1 MCCRC
6 SGLRPVCPALIG
18 DTGSAAAGEPSPL
31 LGRSV
36 VSPKVVQNRPF
47 GRACSRGIESESTE
61 EPDIAGGI
69 GPQRP
74 VLAAAWCGGSGACP
88 QSAVTAIL
96 IGYIGIG
103 GPNPSPLFRC
113 GAIFPQVIQQTDLAG
128 RVVALPAE
136 EPDIAGGN
144 GRGSCSP
151 AAPGANTCGG
161 GRSFASGRCKSP
173 SFIHAPVGDNI
184 KVALPHPL

>member
-36 VSPKVVQNRPF
+36 VSPKVVQNRTF

-128 RVVALPAE
+128 RVVALAAE
-136 EPDIAGGN
+136 EPDIAGGI
-144 GRGSCSP
+144 RGGWCSP
-151 AAPGANTCGG
+151 AATRVITARSGVCLVY
-161 GRSFASGRCKSP
+161 GRRDILRDIDGASGY
-173 SFIHAPVGDNI
+173 IIQTV
-184 KVALPHPL
+184 LP